1 MTRYVYEKYTRVWWV
16 TTIAVQAAPTV
27 AEIGAG
33 TDLSSFIAKDGLK
46 LPVDQ
51 NMVDNAAID
60 TAFDAQLVGSWG
72 GGGLELEMFKDT
84 TDTAWTLCV
93 YGTVGFLVVRLG
105 LLVTTAVAAAQKV
118 QVWPAQM
125 HQPVVK
131 PSAANQQVRFT
142 EKLAVTLEPS
152 LNGTVAA

>member
-1 MTRYVYEKYTRVWWV
+1 MSRYVYEKFTRIWWV
-16 TTIAVQAAPTV
+16 TTIASQAAPTV
-27 AEIGAG
+27 AEINAG
-33 TDLSSFIAKDGLK
+33 TDLTSFVAKDGLK

-84 TDTAWTLCV
+84 TDTAYTLCV
-93 YGTVGFLVVRLG
+93 YATIGFLVVRLG
-105 LLVTTAVAAAQKV
+105 VLVTTAATAAQKV

-142 EKLAVTLEPS
+142 EKFAVTLEPT
-152 LNGTVAA
+152 LVATVAA